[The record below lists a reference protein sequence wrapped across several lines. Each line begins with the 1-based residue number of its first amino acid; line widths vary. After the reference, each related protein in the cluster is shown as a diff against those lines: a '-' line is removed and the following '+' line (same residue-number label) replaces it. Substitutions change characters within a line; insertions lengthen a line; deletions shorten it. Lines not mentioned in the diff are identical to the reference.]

1 MKIDRSWP
9 YVWHNGA
16 IHLEAN
22 LESKINPQESSRQE
36 IIKNFMPT
44 IRYWAKHYHY
54 QYHQVLEFEDLVMVG
69 IIGLI
74 DAMNKYK
81 RDKKNQFKTYA
92 EFRIRGEIIDELRK
106 QDWMT
111 RSERNKQKKY
121 KRAKSHLTEELGRA
135 PTSLEIS
142 NILPFKSKD
151 MIRMEQYEGGDTI
164 KQYIEGETQ
173 INGQLENSEFELYSL
188 KKTLAVVLDEL
199 PRTMRLIVMLKYF
212 EDLNFFDIGKVVNL
226 SEGRIC
232 QLHSEALELLKNYL
246 EEKKIDILAA

>member
-1 MKIDRSWP
+1 MTSAK
-9 YVWHNGA
+9 N
-16 IHLEAN
+16 
-22 LESKINPQESSRQE
+22 NPLESSRQE
-36 IIKNFMPT
+36 IIENFMPT

-54 QYHQVLEFEDLVMVG
+54 HYHQVLEFEDLVMVG

-121 KRAKSHLTEELGRA
+121 KRAKDGLTEELGRS
-135 PTSLEIS
+135 PTSMEMA
-142 NILPFKSKD
+142 NVLPFKKRD
-151 MIRMEQYEGGDTI
+151 IIRMEQYESGDTI
-164 KQYIEGETQ
+164 KSYEEGVTQ
-173 INGQLENSEFELYSL
+173 NEATLTNIEFESYAI
-188 KKTLAVVLDEL
+188 KKTLSVLLDEL
-199 PRTMRLIVMLKYF
+199 PRTMKLIVTLKYF
-212 EDLNFFDIGKVVNL
+212 EDLNFQEISKVVNL

-232 QLHSEALELLKNYL
+232 QLHAEAIDLLKEYL
-246 EEKKIDILAA
+246 ESEKIDILAA

>member
-1 MKIDRSWP
+1 M
-9 YVWHNGA
+9 
-16 IHLEAN
+16 
-22 LESKINPQESSRQE
+22 ESKNNPQDSSRQE

-81 RDKKNQFKTYA
+81 KDKKNQFKTYA

-121 KRAKSHLTEELGRA
+121 KKAKSNLTEELGRA
-135 PTSLEIS
+135 PTPLEMS
-142 NILPFKSKD
+142 NVLPFKSRD
-151 MIRMEQYEGGDTI
+151 MIRMEQYESGDTI
-164 KQYIEGETQ
+164 KQYVEGETCSVESLQ
-173 INGQLENSEFELYSL
+173 NSEFENYSL
-188 KKTLAVVLDEL
+188 KKTLTVIMDEL
-199 PRTMRLIVMLKYF
+199 PRTMRLILTLKYF
-212 EDLNFFDIGKVVNL
+212 EDLNFFEISKVVNL

-232 QLHSEALELLKNYL
+232 QLHAEALELLKGYL
-246 EEKKIDILAA
+246 DKEKVDILAA

>member
-1 MKIDRSWP
+1 MNTR
-9 YVWHNGA
+9 N
-16 IHLEAN
+16 
-22 LESKINPQESSRQE
+22 NPQETSRQE

-54 QYHQVLEFEDLVMVG
+54 HYHQVLEFQDLVMVG
-69 IIGLI
+69 VIGLI

-81 RDKKNQFKTYA
+81 KDKKNQFKTYA

-121 KRAKSHLTEELGRA
+121 KRAKNDLTEELGRV
-135 PTSLEIS
+135 PTSVEMS

-151 MIRMEQYEGGDTI
+151 MIRLEQYESGDTI
-164 KQYIEGETQ
+164 KQYVEGETQ
-173 INGQLENSEFELYSL
+173 SVESLQNTELEAYTL
-188 KKTLAVVLDEL
+188 KKTLSVIMDEL
-199 PRTMRLIVMLKYF
+199 PRTMRLIVTLKYY
-212 EDLNFFDIGKVVNL
+212 EDLNFHEISKVVNL

-232 QLHSEALELLKNYL
+232 QLHAEALEMLKDHL
-246 EEKKIDILAA
+246 DSEHIDILAA

>member
-1 MKIDRSWP
+1 VQTK
-9 YVWHNGA
+9 N
-16 IHLEAN
+16 
-22 LESKINPQESSRQE
+22 NPHDSSRQE

-69 IIGLI
+69 VIGLI

-81 RDKKNQFKTYA
+81 KDKKNQFKTYA

-111 RSERNKQKKY
+111 RSERNKQKEY
-121 KRAKSHLTEELGRA
+121 KKAKNNLTEELGRA
-135 PTSLEIS
+135 PTSMEMS
-142 NILPFKSKD
+142 NVLPFKSRD
-151 MIRMEQYEGGDTI
+151 MIRLEQYESGDTI
-164 KQYIEGETQ
+164 KQYVEGETIQ
-173 INGQLENSEFELYSL
+173 QANLLNSEFENYAL
-188 KKTLAVVLDEL
+188 KKTLSVVMDEL

-212 EDLNFFDIGKVVNL
+212 EDLNFFEISKVVNL

-232 QLHSEALELLKNYL
+232 QLHAEALNMLKNHL
-246 EEKKIDILAA
+246 ETENIDILAA

>member
-1 MKIDRSWP
+1 
-9 YVWHNGA
+9 
-16 IHLEAN
+16 
-22 LESKINPQESSRQE
+22 
-36 IIKNFMPT
+36 MPT

-81 RDKKNQFKTYA
+81 KDKKNQFKTYA

-121 KRAKSHLTEELGRA
+121 KKAKNNLTEELGRV
-135 PTSLEIS
+135 PTSNEIS

-151 MIRMEQYEGGDTI
+151 MIRMEQYESGDTI
-164 KQYIEGETQ
+164 KQYVEGETVAQ
-173 INGQLENSEFELYSL
+173 ETLVNSEFDTYSL
-188 KKTLAVVLDEL
+188 KKTLSVVMDEL
-199 PRTMRLIVMLKYF
+199 PRTMRLIVTLKYF
-212 EDLNFFDIGKVVNL
+212 EDLNFHEISKVVNL

-232 QLHSEALELLKNYL
+232 QLHAEALNLLKDQL
-246 EEKKIDILAA
+246 DAEHIDILAA

>member
-1 MKIDRSWP
+1 MDTK
-9 YVWHNGA
+9 
-16 IHLEAN
+16 L
-22 LESKINPQESSRQE
+22 NPQDSSRQE

-81 RDKKNQFKTYA
+81 KDKKNQFRTYA

-121 KRAKSHLTEELGRA
+121 KRAKNNLTEELGRS
-135 PTSLEIS
+135 PTSSEMS
-142 NILPFKSKD
+142 NVLSFKSRD
-151 MIRMEQYEGGDTI
+151 MIRLEQYESGDTI
-164 KQYIEGETQ
+164 KQYVEGETQ
-173 INGQLENSEFELYSL
+173 GTGNLENSEFENYAM
-188 KKTLAVVLDEL
+188 KKTLSVVMDEL
-199 PRTMRLIVMLKYF
+199 PRTMRIIVMLKYF
-212 EDLNFFDIGKVVNL
+212 EDLNFHEISKVVNL

-232 QLHSEALELLKNYL
+232 QLHAEALELLKNYL

>member
-1 MKIDRSWP
+1 MQTK
-9 YVWHNGA
+9 N
-16 IHLEAN
+16 
-22 LESKINPQESSRQE
+22 NPQDTSRQE

-69 IIGLI
+69 VIGLI

-81 RDKKNQFKTYA
+81 KDKKNQFKTYA

-111 RSERNKQKKY
+111 RSERNKQKEY
-121 KRAKSHLTEELGRA
+121 KKAKNSLTEELGRA
-135 PTSLEIS
+135 PTSTEMS
-142 NILPFKSKD
+142 NVLPFKSRD
-151 MIRMEQYEGGDTI
+151 MIRLEQYESGDTI
-164 KQYIEGETQ
+164 KQYVEGETIQ
-173 INGQLENSEFELYSL
+173 QTNLINSEFENYAL
-188 KKTLAVVLDEL
+188 KKTLSVVMDEL

-212 EDLNFFDIGKVVNL
+212 EDLNFFEISKVVNL

-232 QLHSEALELLKNYL
+232 QLHAEALNLLKNHL
-246 EEKKIDILAA
+246 ETEKIDILAA